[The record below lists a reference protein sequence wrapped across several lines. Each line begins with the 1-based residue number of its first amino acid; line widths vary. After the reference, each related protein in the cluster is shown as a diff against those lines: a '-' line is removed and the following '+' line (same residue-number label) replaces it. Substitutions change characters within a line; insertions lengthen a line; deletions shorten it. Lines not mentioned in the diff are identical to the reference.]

1 MKKVLYKATVTFTSP
16 PFNLYNWEI
25 KDTYRNILKW
35 GRQQYAEGADA
46 VELELIKNEGN
57 KHKSQ

>member
-1 MKKVLYKATVTFTSP
+1 MKEKVLYKATVTFTSP

-46 VELELIKNEGN
+46 VELELIK
-57 KHKSQ
+57 K